1 MNTRGK
7 KLLLRLISIDPEGD
21 IAVNAQGIQI
31 IPKKKKKNWTL
42 FAIMLPLVLLVILF
56 NYVPL
61 SGWVLSLFDYK
72 PGRPLMSNEFIGL
85 KYFKMILTKADIR
98 RVMKN
103 TLIISSLDFLT
114 LPLPMILAILLNEIK
129 SDRFRKAA
137 QVITTLPHFISW
149 VIVYSLAYALFGM
162 EGLLNQVLDIFGA
175 KGQNVLMDK
184 NAVYWFQTLIT
195 IWKGLGWSAIIYIAA
210 IAGIDQ
216 ELYEAARVDG
226 AGRLRCAIHITVP
239 GLMPTFIVL
248 MLLRISN
255 FINNGV
261 DQFYVFQNNLVTKN
275 IEVLDLYVYTIGL
288 KKQNYSY
295 AIAAGIL
302 KSFISIALLFIANT
316 TAKKVRG
323 ESII

>member
-1 MNTRGK
+1 M
-7 KLLLRLISIDPEGD
+7 S
-21 IAVNAQGIQI
+21 AQVIGVA
-31 IPKKKKKNWTL
+31 PKKKKKNWTL
-42 FAIMLPLVLLVILF
+42 FWIMLPLILLVILF

-61 SGWVLSLFDYK
+61 AGWALSLFDYK
-72 PGRPLMSNEFIGL
+72 PGRPLASNEFIGL
-85 KYFKMILTKADIR
+85 KYFSMILTKADVR
-98 RVMKN
+98 RVMGN
-103 TLIISSLDFLT
+103 TLIISALDFLT
-114 LPLPMILAILLNEIK
+114 LPLPMLLAILLNEIK

-149 VIVYSLAYALFGM
+149 VIVYSLAFALFSS
-162 EGLLNQVLDIFGA
+162 EGLLNQILA
-175 KGQNVLMDK
+175 MMNMKSQNVLMDK
-184 NAVYWFQTLIT
+184 NAVYWFQTVISV
-195 IWKGLGWSAIIYIAA
+195 WKSLGWSAIIYIAA

-226 AGRLRCAIHITVP
+226 AGRLRCALHITLP

-261 DQFYVFQNNLVTKN
+261 DQFYVFQNTLVTKN
-275 IEVLDLYVYTIGL
+275 IEVLDLYVYTVGL

-302 KSFISIALLFIANT
+302 KSFISIALLFIANF